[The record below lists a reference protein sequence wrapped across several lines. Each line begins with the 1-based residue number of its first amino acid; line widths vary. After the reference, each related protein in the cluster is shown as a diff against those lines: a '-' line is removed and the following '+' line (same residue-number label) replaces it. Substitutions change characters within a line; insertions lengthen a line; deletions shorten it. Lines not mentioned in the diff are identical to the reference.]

1 MSEKDVNL
9 SRRKFIAAA
18 GTAAIAAPLVMNVA
32 GKVANAAENSS
43 TGKKTYFIDDNCC
56 LCAPMRCKLNC
67 PADAIYHDGEH
78 NAIDT
83 EKCIRCGTCYKIC
96 PVSAVVDA
104 SAPQTI
110 IPHDT
115 INKECDLLVIG
126 GGTSGLIAATAAADI
141 SHKKVIILE
150 KGKRIGGSGYF
161 ANDISV
167 SNSKWHK
174 KAGIADRDLDDAVRS
189 ACTNTKY
196 MVNPKLI
203 ANFLYGMPEFFD
215 WYCSW
220 GKAEE
225 VFTLTN
231 GELKTRYW
239 ETDKLTYLILQLI
252 DKCKEL
258 GVEMLTEHTAKE
270 FILDGD
276 KVVGVKAKDPG
287 GTTIIKAK
295 YIQIATG
302 NIINCTPII
311 QRVVPEYNNCFH
323 RRTGHR
329 LPTNTGD
336 GVVMAEKIG
345 IPIDYDNIVIHHT
358 GANSSFAEVQE
369 RLLDT
374 RAEGLFVNYV
384 GERWVNEAYV
394 NTDFLP
400 VLRKQPRS
408 MYYNVM
414 DSKIIS
420 MEPLSGFGMS
430 MSAPSG
436 AGGGGAQGG
445 QGGMPGGQGSMP
457 AGAAAGMTAA
467 AGAMGGQGGQGGA
480 PTGQGG
486 SQGGQGGMPGG
497 QGGVAAAGAMGGMSF
512 MTETRSGKKV
522 NVAEFGGPPGGVKTD
537 LKELERISKLPGKHV
552 LIANT
557 IEELADKM
565 GAERKVLVDTV
576 KRYNEL
582 CAKGKD
588 EDFYK
593 PKKYML
599 PIEKGPF
606 YATSHF
612 LGMDGAFGG
621 LSVNENMQVIGKK
634 GAIENLFATGDTIG
648 SNHINK
654 GGERLTFVNE
664 MSWAVGSGWVA
675 GKHVG
680 KLLKKA

>member
-9 SRRKFIAAA
+9 SRRKFIAAGSA
-18 GTAAIAAPLVMNVA
+18 VIAAPIVMNMVGRVA
-32 GKVANAAENSS
+32 EAAEQKSEATSS
-43 TGKKTYFIDDNCC
+43 DKKTYFIDDNCC

-83 EKCIRCGTCYKIC
+83 NKCIRCGTCYRVC

-104 SAPQTI
+104 SALQTI
-110 IPHDT
+110 KPHDT
-115 INKECDLLVIG
+115 ITKECDLLIIG
-126 GGTSGLIAATAAADI
+126 GGSSGLVAATAAADL
-141 SHKKVIILE
+141 SHKKIIILE
-150 KGKRIGGSGYF
+150 KGKKIGGSGYF

-174 KAGIADRDLDDAVRS
+174 KAGIADRDLDDAIRS
-189 ACTNTKY
+189 ACSNTKY

-203 ANFLYGMPEFFD
+203 ANFIYGMPAFFD

-252 DKCKEL
+252 DKCKEM

-276 KVVGVKAKDPG
+276 KVAGVKAKDPG
-287 GTTIIKAK
+287 GTTIVKAK
-295 YIQIATG
+295 NILIATG

-311 QRVVPEYNNCFH
+311 QRVVPEYNNCFY

-345 IPIDYDNIVIHHT
+345 IPIDYNNIVIHHT

-374 RAEGLFVNYV
+374 RAEGLFVNYA

-436 AGGGGAQGG
+436 AGGGGAGGMGGG
-445 QGGMPGGQGSMP
+445 QGGVQGGQ
-457 AGAAAGMTAA
+457 AGMAGPAAGMTAA
-467 AGAMGGQGGQGGA
+467 AGGMGGGQGGQGGA
-480 PTGQGG
+480 PGG
-486 SQGGQGGMPGG
+486 MQGGQGGMGG
-497 QGGVAAAGAMGGMSF
+497 AAAGGMSF

-537 LKELERISKLPGKHV
+537 LKELERISRLPGKHV
-552 LIANT
+552 IIANT

-565 GAERKVLVDTV
+565 GVEREVLVDTV

-582 CAKGKD
+582 CEKGKD

-621 LSVNENMQVIGKK
+621 LSVNENMQVIGRK
-634 GAIENLFATGDTIG
+634 GAMDNLFATGDTIG

-675 GKHVG
+675 GEYIG
-680 KLLKKA
+680 KRLIKS